1 MVHKSSRC
9 RLALNLHSSIFH
21 QSSALEN
28 QFLLKCITTDQ
39 SVWESH
45 HRNSFGISRKLQ
57 NGLDQLQQYCVN
69 SFSSGLRVTD
79 VDVKIT
85 SSLVGVSSKHWL
97 QENCMWSILKSL
109 KSYFPLLCCVLVTYS
124 GLKKTKTVCYKA
136 SWWPDRAANST
147 IWAQMR
153 PDLCSIVGIVKKVIQ
168 YKKYWINWFN
178 YSTCNVTHILNC
190 VFE

>member
-124 GLKKTKTVCYKA
+124 ALKKTKQWA
-136 SWWPDRAANST
+136 ARLPDGLTELQTPRFELKCDQQHPSH
-147 IWAQMR
+147 
-153 PDLCSIVGIVKKVIQ
+153 C
-168 YKKYWINWFN
+168 
-178 YSTCNVTHILNC
+178 ILSF
-190 VFE
+190 VPLLEL